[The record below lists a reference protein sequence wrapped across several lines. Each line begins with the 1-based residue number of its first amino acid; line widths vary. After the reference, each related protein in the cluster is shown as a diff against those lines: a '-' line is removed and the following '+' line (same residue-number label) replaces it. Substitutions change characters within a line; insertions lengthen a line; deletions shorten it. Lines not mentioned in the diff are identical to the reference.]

1 VKTVSDNLK
10 STIISETLETI
21 DFAGNLS
28 EDEVYARIDD
38 VLLSHFERKAFSP
51 LEIKRFR
58 EEIFSSL
65 KRMDIIQQYLD
76 DESVTEIMINGKD
89 DIFIEKS
96 GKLIK
101 TGKKFDSEKKL
112 NDVIQQI
119 VAGCNR
125 SVNEANPIVD
135 ARLSDGAR
143 VNIVLAP
150 VALNGPIVTI
160 RRFPKE
166 PITMEKLLSF
176 GSISEEAA
184 DFLKQLVIAKYNIFI
199 SGGTGSGKTTFLN
212 ALSQFIPSDERI
224 ITIEDSAEL
233 QLLNAENLVRLE
245 TRNSNIE
252 GCSPITIR
260 DLIRTSLRMRPERII
275 VGEVRGAEAL
285 DMLQAMNTGHDG
297 SLSTG
302 HANSTIDMLKR
313 LETMVLMGMDLPL
326 EAIRGQIAGGIDIII
341 HLARQRDHSRKVVEI
356 SEITG
361 FVNGV
366 ITLNKLFDH
375 KNGKLVMVNEL
386 INKEKLMKV
395 YG

>member
-1 VKTVSDNLK
+1 MRTVSDNLK

-21 DFAGNLS
+21 DFAGNLT

-285 DMLQAMNTGHDG
+285 DMLQAMNTGH
-297 SLSTG
+297 L
-302 HANSTIDMLKR
+302 
-313 LETMVLMGMDLPL
+313 
-326 EAIRGQIAGGIDIII
+326 
-341 HLARQRDHSRKVVEI
+341 
-356 SEITG
+356 G
-361 FVNGV
+361 FPSC
-366 ITLNKLFDH
+366 LHYLH
-375 KNGKLVMVNEL
+375 R
-386 INKEKLMKV
+386 
-395 YG
+395 

>member
-1 VKTVSDNLK
+1 MKTVSDNLK

-21 DFAGNLS
+21 DFAGNLT

-326 EAIRGQIAGGIDIII
+326 EAIRGQIAGGIDIIV

-366 ITLNKLFDH
+366 IAINKLFDH

>member
-1 VKTVSDNLK
+1 MRTVSDNLK

-21 DFAGNLS
+21 DFAGNLT

-285 DMLQAMNTGHDG
+285 DMLQAMNTGHLG
-297 SLSTG
+297 FPSCL
-302 HANSTIDMLKR
+302 HYLHRRNHCCYLR
-313 LETMVLMGMDLPL
+313 LLQLP
-326 EAIRGQIAGGIDIII
+326 A
-341 HLARQRDHSRKVVEI
+341 
-356 SEITG
+356 
-361 FVNGV
+361 
-366 ITLNKLFDH
+366 
-375 KNGKLVMVNEL
+375 L
-386 INKEKLMKV
+386 I
-395 YG
+395 

>member
-21 DFAGNLS
+21 DFAGNLT

-96 GKLIK
+96 GKLIR

-326 EAIRGQIAGGIDIII
+326 EAIRGQIAGGIDIIV

-366 ITLNKLFDH
+366 IALNKLFDH

-386 INKEKLMKV
+386 INKEKLIKV